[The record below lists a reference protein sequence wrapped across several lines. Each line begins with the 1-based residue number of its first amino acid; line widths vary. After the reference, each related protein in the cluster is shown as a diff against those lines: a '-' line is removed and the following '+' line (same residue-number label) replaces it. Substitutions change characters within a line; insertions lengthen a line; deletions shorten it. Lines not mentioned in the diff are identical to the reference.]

1 MSVPADNAKRAAELR
16 RTIRRADRAYYV
28 AAQPIMADSAY
39 DALLAELRALEAVHP
54 ELVDPSSPTQRV
66 GDEVVGGF
74 PSAPH
79 RVPMR
84 SIDNTYDEA
93 EVRAWCARVEKE
105 LGEVAYVAD
114 PKIDGVALSLRYEN
128 GVLVQALTRGD
139 GERGDDITPNA
150 RAIRAVPLE
159 LHTDIRMFRGSA
171 DVPRVL
177 EIRGEAYFPL
187 ADFARTNA
195 EREAAGDEPFMN
207 PRNACAG
214 TLRQLQPKIVAQ
226 RGIAFVAHGRGEI
239 QPDNAFPSH
248 SAFMLALPE
257 QGVSV
262 YAGWR
267 VCDSPDDIL
276 VAIADFDQRRAE
288 ADVPIDGLVV
298 RVDSFEQQ
306 NALGSTAR
314 SPRWCIAYKYA
325 AERAQTTLLDVEF
338 QVGKTGRITPRAVMA
353 PVLLAGTTVQ
363 HASLHN
369 FGEIRRKDIRVG
381 DAVIVEKAGEIIPQV
396 IEAVTAE
403 RSKGARTVKAPRAC
417 PVCAG
422 PVELQPP
429 ELEEAQDFESETE
442 TARMCIN
449 PECPAQVR
457 EKLIWFAARGQMD
470 IDGLGEKSIDLI
482 RATETI
488 PLGAFA
494 DIYALKDH
502 RDELITLDRMGEKKV
517 DNLLASIE
525 GSKSRGLE
533 KVLAALGVRHLG
545 AATARTLTAL
555 FPTLDALLAAEEP
568 DLRPKTLTK
577 KEAQARGLP
586 GDPKERVATGL
597 GKDTAPAVRA
607 YLHSAAA
614 KKTFTALRAA
624 GVSLEASAPPRPAAA
639 AADSPVAGKT
649 VVITGTLEHWKRKEL
664 AERLRGLGASVTG
677 SVSAKTDLLIAGE
690 KAGSKLEKAE
700 KLGVEVWDEAA
711 LLEKLDG

>member
-1 MSVPADNAKRAAELR
+1 MSAPADIAKRAAELR

-28 AAQPIMADSAY
+28 AAEPIMADSAY
-39 DALLAELRALEAVHP
+39 DALLAELRALEAAHP

-105 LGEVAYVAD
+105 LGPTTFVAD
-114 PKIDGVALSLRYEN
+114 MKVDGVALSLRYED

-150 RAIRAVPLE
+150 RAIHSIPLV
-159 LHTDIRMFRGSA
+159 LTPHTQL
-171 DVPRVL
+171 PEVL
-177 EIRGEAYFPL
+177 EVRGEAYFPL
-187 ADFARTNA
+187 SEFKRVNA
-195 EREAAGDEPFMN
+195 CRAEAGDEQFMN

-214 TLRQLQPKIVAQ
+214 TLKQLQPKIVAQ
-226 RGIAFVAHGRGEI
+226 RGIAFIAHGYGEI
-239 QPDNAFPSH
+239 VTAPEYWFGAHSDAHNMLPDWGLPTGEH
-248 SAFMLALPE
+248 S
-257 QGVSV
+257 
-262 YAGWR
+262 
-267 VCDSPDDIL
+267 DIL
-276 VAIADFDQRRAE
+276 TSADEILASIESFDDKRKS
-288 ADVPIDGLVV
+288 IDIPTDGVV
-298 RVDSFEQQ
+298 IRINRFAHQKQ
-306 NALGSTAR
+306 LGSTAR

-381 DAVIVEKAGEIIPQV
+381 DPVIVEKAGEIIPQV

-403 RSKGARTVKAPRAC
+403 RPKGARKVKAPREC

-429 ELEEAQDFESETE
+429 ELEEAQDFESEAE

-482 RATETI
+482 RATGTI
-488 PLGAFA
+488 PLDAFA

-525 GSKSRGLE
+525 ASKTRGLE

-577 KEAQARGLP
+577 KEAEARGLP

-614 KKTFTALRAA
+614 KKTFDALRAA
-624 GVSLEASAPPRPAAA
+624 GVSLTASAPARPAAA

-649 VVITGTLEHWKRKEL
+649 VVITGTLEHWKRDEL

-690 KAGSKLEKAE
+690 KAGSKLEKATR
-700 KLGVEVWDEAA
+700 LGVEVWDEAA
-711 LLEKLDG
+711 LRERLDG